1 MSDIINEVSALMP
14 TLLDQA
20 GIMLWIVAL
29 SLLFGGVA
37 GLILGTVLYVTR
49 KGGILQQP
57 VLFWVISVIVNTF
70 RPVPFIIF
78 IAAVQPLAR
87 AVVGRGIG
95 AEAVVFGISIAA
107 SFFIARL
114 VEQNLMSVDPGV
126 IEAARAMG
134 AGPWRIIWTVILPEA
149 LGPLVLGYTF
159 AIIALIDMSA
169 VAGIIG
175 GEGLGNYAVAYGY
188 RQFNPVVTWSAL
200 FLIVIVVQVIQALG
214 NILAR
219 KILRR

>member
-1 MSDIINEVSALMP
+1 MTIIDQITELMP
-14 TLLDQA
+14 TLLEQT

-29 SLLFGGVA
+29 ALIFGGIC
-37 GLILGTVLYVTR
+37 GLILGLLLYVTR
-49 KGGILQQP
+49 KGGIMQQTA
-57 VLFWVISVIVNTF
+57 VFWIINILVNTF

-78 IAAVQPLAR
+78 IAAIQPLAR
-87 AVVGRGIG
+87 QVVGSGIG
-95 AEAVVFGISIAA
+95 SDAVVFGISIAA

-114 VEQNLMSVDPGV
+114 VEQNLMAVDPGV

-134 AGPWRIIWTVILPEA
+134 ASPWRIVRTVILPEA

-159 AIIALIDMSA
+159 AIVALIDMSA

-175 GEGLGNYAVAYGY
+175 GEGLGNYAVSYGY
-188 RQFNPVVTWSAL
+188 RQFDPVVTWTAL
-200 FLIVIVVQVIQALG
+200 FIIVIVVQVIQALG